1 MARPWAWIRVLF
13 PVGIEPKEPR
23 MTAPVL
29 KPRTALVTQPSVKP
43 TRKLRAAGYVLA
55 FLTAATYAVG
65 AIQGEEIIDQESG
78 LEALGVLLAGG
89 LPWVTGYFARSEA

>member
-1 MARPWAWIRVLF
+1 MNPLPTSPIRPHPYMKL
-13 PVGIEPKEPR
+13 PR
-23 MTAPVL
+23 IL
-29 KPRTALVTQPSVKP
+29 KLLGAVPL
-43 TRKLRAAGYVLA
+43 LA